1 MASTTDIVRPFAA
14 AGDVG
19 EAPAPVFLIATGKH
33 DDRVVDQEI
42 WGDEQRMKRELMAW
56 AKAVASM
63 ALSVSAGST
72 TPPHSPMGH
81 RRHYSASRLQRTI

>member
-14 AGDVG
+14 VGDVG

-63 ALSVSAGST
+63 ALSGSAGST
-72 TPPHSPMGH
+72 TRHHSPMGH
-81 RRHYSASRLQRTI
+81 SRHYPVCLQRTI